1 VPKSVNGLTRFTR
14 AMSPRA
20 LERFARLLIGRDTPC
35 MRAYSMDLRER
46 VLAAVDRGTPRKEI
60 VRTLGISEPTIRR
73 YLRLRRETGS
83 VAPKPPPKRPFSI
96 GQSVEHRRALWKQ
109 LEEHYDATLE
119 KHCRLCGRESEGLR
133 SLSPLCLG
141 RSAGWV
147 GRSKKE
153 CGCLRRK
160 RRREKCLAR

>member
-1 VPKSVNGLTRFTR
+1 
-14 AMSPRA
+14 
-20 LERFARLLIGRDTPC
+20 

-60 VRTLGISEPTIRR
+60 VRTLGVSEPTIRR

-96 GQSVEHRRALWKQ
+96 GQNVEHRRALWKQ

-119 KHCRLCGRESEGLR
+119 KHCRLWE
-133 SLSPLCLG
+133 
-141 RSAGWV
+141 
-147 GRSKKE
+147 
-153 CGCLRRK
+153 RK
-160 RRREKCLAR
+160 RGVKVSISTMSRAIRRLGWTLKKRVWVPPNETKKREVLGEMR